1 MMDLT
6 PVCNAFIALLAAII
20 TAFFIPWLKSRT
32 SAQDREAMLV
42 WVDIAVA
49 AAEQLYHN
57 LNGAERKAYVLD
69 FLAGKGY
76 RINDQALGSAI
87 EAAVLRLHKSLE
99 GRSDG

>member
-1 MMDLT
+1 MTDLT
-6 PVCNAFIALLAAII
+6 PVCNAFLALLAAII
-20 TAFFIPWLKSRT
+20 TAFVIPWIKNRT

-76 RINDQALGSAI
+76 SINDQALNSAI

-99 GRSDG
+99 GRRDG